1 MTKEGPGSEQLPA
14 PICIP
19 GPGEKILQDFQIL
32 VQKVGGRPE
41 VLLIGETL
49 EGKDIH
55 KMMSSFVKDLFSAPC
70 HPVHP
75 AEALK
80 EPCVTC
86 PFGGKQ
92 CQLIFFLCRASCM
105 KGKET
110 DLRKVLQQVKK
121 YVQKSPCALVGIIM
135 EPKKGEAEEA
145 RVHLLRLLRGIFPK
159 ASPQKRGKQPA
170 TKRDQDQAGSLELEE
185 VEVEAEVYIPGYPR
199 GNLAIMKAACRA
211 SEALSRGFPEEVTK
225 DPLPVAGSSW
235 TVIVI
240 RGILGTL
247 CIIGMASAAGWYLY
261 QQGMIPPDMIPAGL
275 LAFI

>member
-1 MTKEGPGSEQLPA
+1 MIKEGQGLERLPA

-49 EGKDIH
+49 EGRDIH
-55 KMMSSFVKDLFSAPC
+55 KMMASFVKDLFSSSS
-70 HPVHP
+70 HSVHP
-75 AEALK
+75 ADALK

-92 CQLIFFLCRASCM
+92 CQLIFFLCRASCF
-105 KGKET
+105 KGKESE
-110 DLRKVLQQVKK
+110 LRKVLQQVKK

-135 EPKKGEAEEA
+135 EPKKGEAEDA
-145 RVHLLRLLRGIFPK
+145 RVRLLRMLKGIFPK
-159 ASPQKRGKQPA
+159 NSPPKRGKQTPA
-170 TKRDQDQAGSLELEE
+170 KGNQGQDGPLELEE
-185 VEVEAEVYIPGYPR
+185 VEVEAEIYVPGYPR
-199 GNLAIMKAACRA
+199 GNLAIMRAACRA
-211 SEALSRGFPEEVTK
+211 SEALSRGLPEEVTK

-235 TVIVI
+235 TVIII

-247 CIIGMASAAGWYLY
+247 LIIGLASAAGWYLY
-261 QQGMIPPDMIPAGL
+261 QQGMIPSDLIPAEL
-275 LAFI
+275 LAFL